1 MVKKMDIKTLRYF
14 LAVAQEGTITRAAET
29 LRIAQPPLSRQMQL
43 LEEELGVTLFVRG
56 KRSIS
61 LTEEGI
67 FLKQQAEEII
77 SLLEKTQNQ
86 LGKIKNSTHGT
97 ISLGVTETCGAS
109 TLPALVDPFHR
120 QYPNIRYNIWC
131 GNGDE
136 VREKLEKGL
145 VDVGLVREPFN
156 TEPYERIFLKKEA
169 WIALMSVNH
178 PLAAVTTD
186 TIELGQLTGE
196 PLIIPSR
203 LRLQTEI
210 SHWFDQA
217 AGAQNVLCLYNTLS
231 CLVPLVENNLG
242 IAICPESARYYT
254 NPQKLA
260 YRQITRPEHI
270 SSLLMVRRR
279 HLVLTAATNCFWEFV
294 QDLAES
300 GRL

>member
-1 MVKKMDIKTLRYF
+1 MDVKTLRYF

-56 KRSIS
+56 KRNIS

-77 SLLEKTQNQ
+77 GLLEKTQNQ
-86 LGKIKNSTHGT
+86 LGKIKTSTHGT

-156 TEPYERIFLKKEA
+156 TEPYDRIFLKKEA

-178 PLAAVTTD
+178 PLAATTTD

-203 LRLQTEI
+203 LRLQNEI
-210 SHWFDQA
+210 SHWFSQA
-217 AGAQNVLCLYNTLS
+217 AGPRTSSAFTTPS
-231 CLVPLVENNLG
+231 P
-242 IAICPESARYYT
+242 AWSPWWKTTSESPSAPNPPATTPTRRSWHTARS
-254 NPQKLA
+254 P
-260 YRQITRPEHI
+260 
-270 SSLLMVRRR
+270 VRS
-279 HLVLTAATNCFWEFV
+279 TFPA
-294 QDLAES
+294 S
-300 GRL
+300 